1 MARTEAQK
9 EADRRYAQ
17 KIQNTGKYM
26 RFSTTL
32 PTEEAEALNAT
43 LETAGMSKADFIRK
57 AFEHLKA
64 GTL

>member
-1 MARTEAQK
+1 
-9 EADRRYAQ
+9 
-17 KIQNTGKYM
+17 M

-32 PTEEAEALNAT
+32 PREEVEALNAA